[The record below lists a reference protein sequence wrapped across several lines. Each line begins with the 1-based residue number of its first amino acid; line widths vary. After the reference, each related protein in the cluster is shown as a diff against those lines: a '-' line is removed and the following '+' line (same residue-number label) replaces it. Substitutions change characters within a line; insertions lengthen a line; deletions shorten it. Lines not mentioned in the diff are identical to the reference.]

1 MMRREIARLLCYGCA
16 CSLFFARYAVC
27 AEGQLPNEGCFSWA
41 KIGTVKLHGGSGVGG
56 LHGSFTMT
64 LDTYSGRYVVERD
77 YGVYSEAE
85 GFDGHLRWNRDRSGA
100 SHFVDSAPARAI
112 TATTIWLYRRGWGHA
127 VGDTVTFEKLP
138 DEKDGD
144 VVEAVWRVVP
154 KNGIPV
160 VVRFERA
167 TGLLRQSEVC
177 LWSGRLIRH
186 YSDWRDIGSG
196 VMIPFTERDEYP
208 EDGTVETIKIDSA
221 QVDAHVPAGE
231 IFSRPSKPN
240 DYGIIGGKDSS
251 TVPYEDDG
259 IGRIFVPVFIDGK
272 GPFAFEVD
280 TGGHLIVTAATAE
293 QLHQK
298 PVGNSSATGGGTGVV
313 HEGTI
318 RVREIRIGS
327 AIIRNQP
334 VWVLPLPAWSNDR
347 GVHPPRAGIL
357 GLELFERFAVQL
369 NRRAKTMTLTPLEK
383 FSDKARGIALPIVFT
398 EDAPLT
404 CGSFNGVSGNFELD
418 TGDAG
423 PAIIEGYWAKKNGL
437 ADSLTHGVLAAGS
450 GIGGDYKIKLSR
462 GDIALGSLKL
472 PHEVVSYAGLMER
485 GSESTRLQAGVV
497 GESSLYRFDM
507 TYDYGHEKVW
517 IDPNTDVPLRPF
529 NRAGLR
535 LRKEKPDALTVQ
547 FVMPDSPA
555 AKTGMKEGDR
565 IRSINGRAVSKL
577 STADAA
583 ALFGGPVGTK
593 ITLLIVSNN
602 NGPTHRVSFELREV
616 LP

>member
-16 CSLFFARYAVC
+16 CSLSFAHYAVC
-27 AEGQLPNEGCFSWA
+27 AEGQLPNEGCFWSA
-41 KIGTVKLHGGSGVGG
+41 KIGTAKLHGSSEAGG

-85 GFDGHLRWNRDRSGA
+85 GFDGHLCWTRDRSGA
-100 SHFVDSAPARAI
+100 SHFVDSALARAI
-112 TATTIWLYRRGWGHA
+112 TATTVWLYRRGWCHD
-127 VGDTVTFEKLP
+127 VGDKATFAKLP

-144 VVEAVWRVVP
+144 VEAVWRVAP

-160 VVRFERA
+160 VLRFERA
-167 TGLLRQSEVC
+167 TGLLRQSEVR
-177 LWSGRLIRH
+177 LWSSRLIRH
-186 YSDWRDIGSG
+186 YSDWRDIGLG
-196 VMIPFTERDEYP
+196 GMIPFTERDEYP
-208 EDGTVETIKIDSA
+208 EDETVETIKIDSA

-231 IFSRPSKPN
+231 IFSRPSKPC

-259 IGRIFVPVFIDGK
+259 IGRIFVPVFIDAK

-280 TGGHLIVTAATAE
+280 TGGHLIVTSATAE
-293 QLHQK
+293 ELHQK

-334 VWVLPLPAWSNDR
+334 VRVMRLPAWSNDR
-347 GVHPPRAGIL
+347 GVRPPRAGIL

-369 NRRAKTMTLTPLEK
+369 NRKAKTMTLTPLEK
-383 FSDKARGIALPIVFT
+383 FPYKASGIALPIVFT

-404 CGSFNGVSGNFELD
+404 CGSFNGVSGDFELD

-423 PAIIEGYWAKKNGL
+423 PAIIEGYWAKENGL
-437 ADSLTHGVLAAGS
+437 AASLAHGVPASGS
-450 GIGGDYKIKLSR
+450 AIGGDYKIKLNR
-462 GDIALGSLKL
+462 GDIALGPLKL

-485 GSESTRLQAGVV
+485 GSESTRLQAGVI
-497 GESSLYRFDM
+497 GESSLYRFDIA
-507 TYDYGHEKVW
+507 YDYGHEQVW

-535 LRKEKPDALTVQ
+535 LRKENPDALTVQ

-555 AKTGMKEGDR
+555 AKAGIKEGDW

-593 ITLLIVSNN
+593 ITLLMVSKN
-602 NGPTHRVSFELREV
+602 NGPTHRVSFELREL